1 MASNTF
7 QRGAVKVSSGGDAD
21 TPAASEGHDALRVWL
36 RTMAIYKLV
45 YREVHGRLRESFGIT
60 LARFDLI
67 AHLADHPNGLRMGE
81 ISNRLMVTSGNVTQL
96 TEQLER
102 EGLVE
107 RAADPRNQ
115 RACLV
120 RLTGKGR
127 TVFNSMT
134 VEHEKW
140 IIDIFSGLN
149 RQEKKQLISLLS
161 KEKSFLA
168 KRGT

>member
-1 MASNTF
+1 
-7 QRGAVKVSSGGDAD
+7 
-21 TPAASEGHDALRVWL
+21 
-36 RTMAIYKLV
+36 
-45 YREVHGRLRESFGIT
+45 
-60 LARFDLI
+60 
-67 AHLADHPNGLRMGE
+67 MGE